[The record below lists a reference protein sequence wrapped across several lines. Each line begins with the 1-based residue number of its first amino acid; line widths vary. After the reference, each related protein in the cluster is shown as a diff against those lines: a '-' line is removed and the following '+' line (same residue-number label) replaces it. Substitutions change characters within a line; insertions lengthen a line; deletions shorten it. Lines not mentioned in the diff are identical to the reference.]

1 MVEISDSLVEA
12 VAIQFFISR
21 NREMDSSSP
30 TYHTTN
36 NTIDRNWRDEVVK
49 WKALNEDERKVL
61 LDASRKYLVDW
72 CTRYNVH
79 AQYLIDNWQEI
90 AF

>member
-1 MVEISDSLVEA
+1 
-12 VAIQFFISR
+12 
-21 NREMDSSSP
+21 MDVSSP